1 MAVGDAGVNQSP
13 TGFVLKVYMTEA
25 DAYSDTNALGVHD
38 KRGYGVD
45 KTNDTG
51 ALSNDTCDVHT
62 TSGTA
67 TAHSTHPDGYY
78 HYFIFEEYYY
88 RIEAN
93 GLAKEF
99 EIDWD
104 DGEDN
109 SPEKSNTTKIVLEN
123 PNTFAV
129 TSHIYTTHGA
139 HYPLIRVKSI
149 EGFWSKW
156 YTSAS
161 ENNDFTNLDT
171 SHRIDAN
178 LYDAGN
184 NNFSIVTM
192 EKVGQPRIPILCP
205 ANKPPICVLKTDR
218 KSIFAGI
225 DNSYLGIADISSASV
240 DPQVVIHSENTAR
253 TDAYIR
259 ILYLD
264 SGAAANTS
272 ADAGDNARIQEV
284 KKKHSDTLNNVR
296 RILRVELIDNRET
309 TSATE
314 TSKLA
319 SGERIHIYF
328 TIGSD
333 TVSLGY
339 VSLGN
344 PVIEDNALGF
354 FATVDATESRTRAS
368 NVTLGGQSLDDGVV
382 PYTFF
387 WDREKYYGGTLTYIQ
402 EDNPSRYAYLGSD
415 STQGPTSYGVQKV
428 SYTHSPQFNMLD
440 DDNRFLPEGRL
451 IQCQVTDSSA
461 TTRIADAIAGD
472 DNDKADA
479 LKYSWIET
487 FSGKSLWNGDTDD
500 DGTIENDAS
509 HSHILRRPTDLKK
522 FAIMYRTHDGDTGT
536 PTWTDMDTAYNGVG
550 TYMIEGS
557 NMSGTSLTTGNYKTF
572 VIIAKNEKYDKLYV
586 RTVLDGID
594 TIFNNISHQGASDG
608 NFPSVEIQLFYPALE
623 KGYNYGTS
631 SENIVRFKPLKFID
645 NTSFDGTRGK
655 SLCRSGI
662 LDFDA
667 PMDWAKTKKT
677 MVNPNI
683 GTDNFLNN
691 LANPWDV
698 DSYAL
703 IVAIGVD
710 ASSGGGADTNL
721 AKIKIPY
728 ITVANGSHLTY
739 LDVIDPTCLSLNNM
753 VNAQAVAFNR
763 KGKYQVIENRLGTA
777 EIRKIGASGGRIKFG
792 GVDLTNDV
800 AESRKTCY
808 RYQRDATPVFLD
820 VDHKNG
826 DTTRFFGTITEMSED
841 HPTGGML
848 PKYALSL
855 QVSSIAMFDSSGLFL
870 SDGLVSL
877 GGEIDKQRFVGFGGH
892 T

>member
-1 MAVGDAGVNQSP
+1 MAVGDPGVNQSP
-13 TGFVLKVYMTEA
+13 TGYVLKVYMTEA
-25 DAYSDTNALGVHD
+25 DAISDTNALGVMD
-38 KRGYGVD
+38 KEGYSVD
-45 KTNDTG
+45 KSADTG
-51 ALSNDTCDVHT
+51 ALSNDTCDVNT
-62 TSGTA
+62 TAETA
-67 TAHSTHPDGYY
+67 TTHSSHADGYY

-88 RIEAN
+88 RIESN
-93 GLAKEF
+93 GLATEF
-99 EIDWD
+99 QIDWD

-109 SPEKSNTTKIVLEN
+109 SPEKANISIIKLAN
-123 PNTFAV
+123 PNSFAV

-139 HYPLIRVKSI
+139 HYPLIRAKNP
-149 EGFWSKW
+149 EGFYSKW
-156 YTSAS
+156 YTPASAS
-161 ENNDFTNLDT
+161 NDFSVIDP
-171 SHRIDAN
+171 SHRVDAN

-192 EKVGQPRIPILCP
+192 EKSGKPRIPILCP

-218 KSIFAGI
+218 KQVFAGI
-225 DNSYLGIADISSASV
+225 DNSYLGIADISGST
-240 DPQVVIHSENTAR
+240 DPTVVINSENSTR
-253 TDAYIR
+253 DNVYIR

-264 SGAAANTS
+264 SGAPTGGT
-272 ADAGDNARIQEV
+272 DAGDNARIQEV
-284 KKKHSDTLNNVR
+284 KKKHGESLNNVR

-344 PVIEDNALGF
+344 PILEDDALGF
-354 FATVDATESRTRAS
+354 YATIDATESRTRAS
-368 NVTLGGQSLDDGVV
+368 NVSLGGASDDGGTT

-387 WDREKYYGGTLTYIQ
+387 FDREKYYGGTLTYLQ
-402 EDNPSRYAYLGSD
+402 EDNHSRYPYLTGD
-415 STQGPTSYGVQKV
+415 NTQGPSAFGVHKV

-440 DDNRFLPEGRL
+440 DNNRFLPEGRL

-461 TTRIADAIAGD
+461 TTRVADAIAGN
-472 DNDKADA
+472 DNDHGDA
-479 LKYSWIET
+479 LKYSWLET
-487 FSGKSLWNGDTDD
+487 YTGKTLWNGDSDD
-500 DGTIENDAS
+500 DGTIEVDSS
-509 HSHILRRPTDLKK
+509 HSHILRRPTDLRK
-522 FAIMYRTHDGDTGT
+522 FNILYRTHDGDTGT
-536 PTWTDMDTAYNGVG
+536 PTWTDMKTAYNGVG
-550 TYMIEGS
+550 THMVEGS

-572 VIIAKNEKYDKLYV
+572 LILAKDSKFDKLYV
-586 RTVLDGID
+586 RTLLDGMD
-594 TIFNNISHQGASDG
+594 SIFDNISHQGASDG
-608 NFPSVEIQLFYPALE
+608 NFPSVEIQLYYPALE
-623 KGYNYGTS
+623 SGYRYGTS
-631 SENIVRFKPLKFID
+631 SENYVRFKPLKFTD

-662 LDFDA
+662 LSFDA

-677 MVNPNI
+677 MVNSNI

-691 LANPWDV
+691 LADAWDV
-698 DSYAL
+698 DSYA
-703 IVAIGVD
+703 IVIAIGVD
-710 ASSGGGADTNL
+710 ASSGGGADANL

-728 ITVANGSHLTY
+728 ITVANGSQLSY
-739 LDVIDPTCLSLNNM
+739 LEVIDPTCLSLNNM
-753 VNAQAVAFNR
+753 VNAQAISFNR

-777 EIRKIGASGGRIKFG
+777 EIRKIGASGGIVKFG
-792 GVDLTNDV
+792 GVDLTNDA

-855 QVSSIAMFDSSGLFL
+855 QISSIAMFDSSGLFL
-870 SDGLVSL
+870 SDGMVSL
-877 GGEIDKQRFVGFGGH
+877 GGEMDRQRFVGFGGH